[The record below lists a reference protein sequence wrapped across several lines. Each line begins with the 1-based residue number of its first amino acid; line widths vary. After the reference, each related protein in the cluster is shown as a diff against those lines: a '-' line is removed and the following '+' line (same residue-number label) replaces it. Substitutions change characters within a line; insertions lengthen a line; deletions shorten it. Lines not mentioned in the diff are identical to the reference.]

1 MSTEETQNEIASSII
16 TNVLAI
22 SDEQLAGLSDDAVLY
37 EDGTC
42 KITKAGI
49 LLKVSNYE
57 Y

>member
-16 TNVLAI
+16 TNVFAV